1 MRVENVYACV
11 CFWVHKCA
19 WLFRCVCACVY
30 VVKVDSSFLSTI
42 CFPMSQI
49 VGILPINKWIKE
61 NASKINIK
69 IHKKRHSSHRLIEHP
84 LRTIKDPSG
93 RLCKHIDYY
102 GWRHGSRK
110 NLLSIRL
117 LSQLT
122 SLKIDFA
129 VVTSGIGFCDVSARW
144 QFLFKI
150 FEFKETFF
158 SFFLNKDLC
167 INISVRVCEFVLE
180 KSRKSLILLLMQT
193 SYLHAIP
200 EGRWR

>member
-19 WLFRCVCACVY
+19 WLCRCVCACVY

-69 IHKKRHSSHRLIEHP
+69 IHKKRHSPHRLIEHP
-84 LRTIKDPSG
+84 LRTMKGPSG

-102 GWRHGSRK
+102 GCRHGSRK

-122 SLKIDFA
+122 SFKIDFA
-129 VVTSGIGFCDVSARW
+129 MVTSGIGFAMWVRDDNFFSKSLSLKRLF
-144 QFLFKI
+144 FLF
-150 FEFKETFF
+150 FF
-158 SFFLNKDLC
+158 F
-167 INISVRVCEFVLE
+167 
-180 KSRKSLILLLMQT
+180 
-193 SYLHAIP
+193 
-200 EGRWR
+200 